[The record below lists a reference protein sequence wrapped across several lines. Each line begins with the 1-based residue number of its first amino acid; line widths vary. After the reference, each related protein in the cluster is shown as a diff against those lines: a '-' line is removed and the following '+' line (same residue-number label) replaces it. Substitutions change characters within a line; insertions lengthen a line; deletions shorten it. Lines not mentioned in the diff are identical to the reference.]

1 MKQKQGISL
10 DTLEQQYKTNV
21 LTGLSAQEAQGRL
34 GVHGPNA
41 LPEAKQETWAKVFLR
56 QFQNPLIYILFVAAL
71 IIFFVGDSKLD
82 AFIILG
88 VLCFNAVVGAIQEGR
103 TRSILQSLKRFIAT
117 NSIVLRDGKKILV
130 DDISLVPG
138 DIILLQEGQKVPAD
152 AYVLESNALQLDE
165 AILTGESRAVYK
177 VSCVTDQYDASL
189 KNHMLCKGTHVLSGS
204 GKAIV
209 HATGAE
215 TEIGKINKGI
225 EEIDTDMP
233 LKREMN
239 RLSFWL
245 LIGVLSVCVVFF
257 VMGLIAGQPLRELL
271 VMLTALFICVVP
283 EGLPVVMVLVLVT
296 GVYRMAKENVLVKRL
311 QAVEGLGRTDVIV
324 VDKTGTLTRNEL
336 MVSCMV
342 TPKQQCAVSG
352 QGYYVQGDVTCA
364 ESKMSYDT
372 SDEELQSMAL
382 AAALLNA
389 TEITYDVQNRVFDIK
404 GDPTEAAMAVCA
416 EKLGFSERALKDR
429 YKKIYEIPFDPKRKY
444 HAGFFVHEG
453 AGKVFVIG
461 APELLFSLASVRHP
475 VRRSF
480 DVGVSFSDERTPA
493 TGLQAPL
500 ERLLKDGLRVIA
512 VASGSFDKDVFASA
526 STEQERSNIAQE
538 TVKAGALHLHG
549 LFGIQDSIR
558 PEVPDMVRKA
568 QDAGLLVVMA
578 TGDHQ
583 DTALHVARSVGIYRD
598 GKDTSMTGAEFDA
611 ASDDL
616 MLSELE
622 RIKVYARLMPQQK
635 MRLIQLFHQKNHI
648 IAMTGDGINDAPAL
662 VAADLGIAMG
672 GIGSEVAKE
681 AADIVLFDDSF
692 ANIIGAIAQGRH
704 IFYTLKRVV
713 LYFFATNMGEVL
725 IVLFALLLNI
735 FDGEFPLPLTAAQI
749 LWLNL
754 VTDGFLDISL
764 SMEPQEE
771 GLLHRSWLKKKLH
784 LIDGALLIKIFFYAV
799 PMAVGSLW
807 IYTQYFQADV
817 RLARTMALV
826 TMAMYQW
833 FNAWN
838 CRSETKS
845 LFTIGLFSNKW
856 LILATSFVL
865 FLQLVLVYV
874 PFMQYIFKTVPLSC
888 GQWMEIVAITAPI
901 VVLDEI
907 RKAVVRRW
915 WGATD

>member
-1 MKQKQGISL
+1 MIQKHNLSL
-10 DTLEQQYKTNV
+10 EKLEQQYKTNT
-21 LTGLSAQEAQGRL
+21 LTGLSAHEAQSRL
-34 GVHGPNA
+34 DIHGPNA
-41 LPEAKQETWAKVFLR
+41 LPEAKPETWVHVFLR
-56 QFQNPLIYILFVAAL
+56 QFQNPLIYILFAAAL

-88 VLCFNAVVGAIQEGR
+88 VLCFNAIVGAIQEGR

-117 NSIVLRDGKKILV
+117 NSIVLRDGKKVLV
-130 DDISLVPG
+130 DDVSLVPG

-177 VSCVTDQYDASL
+177 VSCVTDQYDSSL

-204 GKAIV
+204 GTAIV
-209 HATGAE
+209 YATGAE

-225 EEIDTDMP
+225 EEIEIDMP
-233 LKREMN
+233 LKREMD

-245 LIGVLSVCVVFF
+245 LIGVFSICIIFF
-257 VMGLIAGQPLRELL
+257 VMGLVAGQPIRELL

-296 GVYRMAKENVLVKRL
+296 GVYRMAKEHVLVKRL
-311 QAVEGLGRTDVIV
+311 QAVEGLGRADVIV

-336 MVSCMV
+336 MVSAIV
-342 TPKQQCAVSG
+342 TPKQSCTVSG
-352 QGYYVQGDVTCA
+352 QGYFVEGDVICA
-364 ESKMSYDT
+364 QEKIKHDS
-372 SDEELQSMAL
+372 SDQDLQAMVR

-389 TEITYDVQNRVFDIK
+389 TEITYDAQNRVFDIK

-416 EKLGFSERALKDR
+416 EKLGFSAQELKKT

-453 AGKVFVIG
+453 AGELFVIG
-461 APELLFSLASVRHP
+461 APELLFSFASTTELKTQLDHL
-475 VRRSF
+475 
-480 DVGVSFSDERTPA
+480 
-493 TGLQAPL
+493 LQ
-500 ERLLKDGLRVIA
+500 DGLRVIA
-512 VASGSFDKDVFASA
+512 VASGSFDKELFATA
-526 STEQERSNIAQE
+526 TTEESHFEIAQKK
-538 TVKAGALHLHG
+538 VMAGALRLHG

-558 PEVPDMVRKA
+558 PEVPEMVHKA
-568 QDAGLLVVMA
+568 QEAGLLVVMA

-583 DTALHVARSVGIYRD
+583 DTALHVAKKVGIYHE
-598 GKDTSMTGAEFDA
+598 GKDRFMTGVEFDA
-611 ASDDL
+611 ASDEQIL
-616 MLSELE
+616 AGLE
-622 RIKVYARLMPQQK
+622 SIKVYARLLPQQK
-635 MRLIQLFHQKNHI
+635 LRLVQLFHKKKHI

-681 AADIVLFDDSF
+681 AADIILFDDSF
-692 ANIIGAIAQGRH
+692 ANIIHAIAQGRH
-704 IFYTLKRVV
+704 IFYTLKRVI
-713 LYFFATNMGEVL
+713 LYFFATNLGEVL
-725 IVLFALLLNI
+725 IVLFALLWNI
-735 FDGEFPLPLTAAQI
+735 FDGDFPLPLTAAQI

-764 SMEPQEE
+764 SMEPQED
-771 GLLHRSWLKKKLH
+771 GLLNRSWLKKKLH
-784 LIDGALLIKIFFYAV
+784 LIDGALLAKIFFYAV
-799 PMAVGSLW
+799 PMAAGSLW
-807 IYTQYFQADV
+807 IYMQYYQTDI

-845 LFTIGLFSNKW
+845 LLTIGLFSNQW
-856 LILATSFVL
+856 LLLATSFVL
-865 FLQLVLVYV
+865 FLQFVLVYA
-874 PFMQYIFKTVPLSC
+874 PFMHLIFKTVPLSLE
-888 GQWMEIVAITAPI
+888 QWMQIVAITAPI
-901 VVLDEI
+901 VLVDEL
-907 RKAVVRRW
+907 RKAIVRRS
-915 WGATD
+915 